1 MHCFK
6 WTFFYS
12 LIEMENTGKLLGER
26 CPAGAQ
32 NKADKFKIY
41 RDSFVNFR
49 YRYCTISSRCK
60 NKSITKT
67 RYVNSE
73 FTVFRYSMVSIL

>member
-1 MHCFK
+1 MCNFLNG
-6 WTFFYS
+6 FFYS

-26 CPAGAQ
+26 CPVGAQ

-41 RDSFVNFR
+41 RDSFVNV
-49 YRYCTISSRCK
+49 RYCTISSRSK